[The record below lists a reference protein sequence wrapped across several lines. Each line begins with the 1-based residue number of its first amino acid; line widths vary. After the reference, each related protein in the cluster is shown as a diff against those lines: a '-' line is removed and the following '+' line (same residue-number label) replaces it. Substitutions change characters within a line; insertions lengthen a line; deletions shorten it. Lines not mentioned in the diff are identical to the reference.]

1 MVRWMF
7 VFRVACLSVFVSGGA
22 SYWAV
27 HEVHATQQKSPVVL
41 TAHPLT
47 PESLQRVNFYL
58 DQMIAE
64 FPNDLFHSETR
75 AFLQSLRHNV
85 APPERYLA
93 FLQFSEG
100 FPAYGTRSLEF
111 APHFVDLAFQA
122 GQEIHSPHGL

>member
-1 MVRWMF
+1 MSRWMF
-7 VFRVACLSVFVSGGA
+7 VFRVACLSVVVSAGA

-27 HEVHATQQKSPVVL
+27 REANASQQKSQL
-41 TAHPLT
+41 LLSAHPLT
-47 PESLQRVNFYL
+47 PERLQRVNFYL

-75 AFLQSLRHNV
+75 AFLTSLRHNV
-85 APPERYLA
+85 EPKERYRT

-111 APHFVDLAFQA
+111 APHFVELAFQA
-122 GQEIHSPHGL
+122 NQEIHSPRGL

>member
-1 MVRWMF
+1 MIRWMF
-7 VFRVACLSVFVSGGA
+7 VFRVACLSVLGSAGV

-27 HEVHATQQKSPVVL
+27 REVNAAQQKSQVL
-41 TAHPLT
+41 LSAHPLT
-47 PESLQRVNFYL
+47 PETLQRVNFYL

-85 APPERYLA
+85 SPTERYRS

-100 FPAYGTRSLEF
+100 FPVYGTHSLEF
-111 APHFVDLAFQA
+111 APHFVELASQA
-122 GQEIHSPHGL
+122 NQEIHSSHGL

>member
-1 MVRWMF
+1 MSRWMF
-7 VFRVACLSVFVSGGA
+7 VFRVASFSVLVSSGV

-27 HEVHATQQKSPVVL
+27 REAHAMQQRSHPNL

-47 PESLQRVNFYL
+47 PERLQRVNFYL

-85 APPERYLA
+85 APKERYYS
-93 FLQFSEG
+93 FLRFSEG
-100 FPAYGTRSLEF
+100 FPAYGSRSLEF
-111 APHFVDLAFQA
+111 APHFVELAFQA
-122 GQEIHSPHGL
+122 NQEIHSVHGL